1 MTDPQAN
8 AGNKNA
14 QQANNFQVHI
24 SEDNRAGKYANA
36 VSVHVTRNEVVL
48 DFGYMQPGKQQ
59 ARIDVVSRVNLNH
72 DVARSFMSLLQ
83 DAILDYQNKLKEFQ
97 AKQKEQQ
104 QNPPADPTA

>member
-1 MTDPQAN
+1 MSNDAQAN
-8 AGNKNA
+8 SGQGA
-14 QQANNFQVHI
+14 ANNFQVHI
-24 SEDNRAGKYANA
+24 SENNRAGNYANA

-48 DFGYMQPGKQQ
+48 DFGYMQPGNQQ

-97 AKQKEQQ
+97 EKQKQA
-104 QNPPADPTA
+104 QNENNNAA